1 MLRVMFVTSIMM
13 VYMML
18 PAPALA
24 EWRYF
29 EESNDGTLSVD
40 FNSAEIQDNHIL
52 YWQLIDLK
60 NDSNGIASLAEYI
73 KLDCSVSVKKY
84 QRLQMV
90 AYAKSGGN
98 MPISN
103 EKVVDPVWMFAAP
116 ESIYELTFERL
127 CEAVKLSSQQP

>member
-13 VYMML
+13 VYVML
-18 PAPALA
+18 PAPAFA
-24 EWRYF
+24 EYRYF
-29 EESNDGTLSVD
+29 EESNETTLSID
-40 FNSAEIQDNHIL
+40 FNTAEIQDNHIQ

-60 NDSNGIASLAEYI
+60 VESNGIASAAEYI
-73 KLDCSVSVKKY
+73 KLNCSGTVKKY
-84 QRLQMV
+84 QRLQIV

-127 CEAVKLSSQQP
+127 CEAVKLSS

>member
-1 MLRVMFVTSIMM
+1 MKRSL
-13 VYMML
+13 
-18 PAPALA
+18 AAALLFYLLYSAVAQA

-29 EESNDGTLSVD
+29 EESNEVTLSVD
-40 FNSAEIQDNHIL
+40 FNSAEIQDNHIQ

-60 NDSNGIASLAEYI
+60 NDSNGTASIAEYI

>member
-1 MLRVMFVTSIMM
+1 MKRSL
-13 VYMML
+13 
-18 PAPALA
+18 AAALLFYLLYSAVAQA

-29 EESNDGTLSVD
+29 EESNEVTLSVD
-40 FNSAEIQDNHIL
+40 FNTAEIQDNHIQ

-60 NDSNGIASLAEYI
+60 NDSNGTASIAEYI

>member
-1 MLRVMFVTSIMM
+1 LKRS
-13 VYMML
+13 L
-18 PAPALA
+18 AAALLFYLLYSAVAQA

-29 EESNDGTLSVD
+29 EESNEVTLSVD
-40 FNSAEIQDNHIL
+40 FNTAEIQDNHIQ

-60 NDSNGIASLAEYI
+60 NDSNGTASIAEYI

>member
-1 MLRVMFVTSIMM
+1 MKRSL
-13 VYMML
+13 
-18 PAPALA
+18 AAALLFYLLYSAVAQA

-29 EESNDGTLSVD
+29 EESNEVTLSVD
-40 FNSAEIQDNHIL
+40 FNTAEIQDNHIQ

-60 NDSNGIASLAEYI
+60 NDSNGTASIAEYI

-84 QRLQMV
+84 QRLQVV
-90 AYAKSGGN
+90 AYAKTGGN

>member
-1 MLRVMFVTSIMM
+1 MKRSL
-13 VYMML
+13 
-18 PAPALA
+18 AAALLFYLLYPTAVQA

-29 EESNDGTLSVD
+29 EESNEVTLSVD
-40 FNSAEIQDNHIL
+40 FNTSEIQDNHIQ

-60 NDSNGIASLAEYI
+60 TESNGIASIAEYI
-73 KLDCSVSVKKY
+73 KLNCSVTVKKY
-84 QRLQMV
+84 QRLQVV

-116 ESIYELTFERL
+116 ESIYESTFERL
-127 CEAVKLSSQQP
+127 CEAVQLSS

>member
-1 MLRVMFVTSIMM
+1 LKRS
-13 VYMML
+13 L
-18 PAPALA
+18 AAALLFYLLYSAVAQA

-29 EESNDGTLSVD
+29 EESNEVTLSVD
-40 FNSAEIQDNHIL
+40 FNTAEIQDNHIQ

-60 NDSNGIASLAEYI
+60 NDSNGTASIAEYI

-84 QRLQMV
+84 QRLQVV
-90 AYAKSGGN
+90 AYAKTGGN

>member
-1 MLRVMFVTSIMM
+1 LKRS
-13 VYMML
+13 L
-18 PAPALA
+18 AAALLFYLLYSAVAQA

-29 EESNDGTLSVD
+29 EESNEVTLSVD
-40 FNSAEIQDNHIL
+40 FNTAEIQDNHIQ

-60 NDSNGIASLAEYI
+60 NDSNGTASIAEYI

-84 QRLQMV
+84 QRLQV
-90 AYAKSGGN
+90 IAYAKSGGN

-127 CEAVKLSSQQP
+127 CEAVKLSN

>member
-1 MLRVMFVTSIMM
+1 MKRSL
-13 VYMML
+13 
-18 PAPALA
+18 AAALLFYLLYSAVAQA

-29 EESNDGTLSVD
+29 EESNEVTLSVD
-40 FNSAEIQDNHIL
+40 FNTAEIQDNHIQ

-127 CEAVKLSSQQP
+127 CEAVKLVN